1 MPLYKVDIHYN
12 RPMHAQVGLNVPEGE
27 EEDKFTVE
35 NFLANYIECLNIEED
50 YHTDHEFYI
59 EPVTGKLSGVDIW
72 HIDAKTGE
80 TRAL

>member
-12 RPMHAQVGLNVPEGE
+12 RPMHGQVYLNAKEGE
-27 EEDKFTVE
+27 EVDKFTVE
-35 NFLANYIECLNIEED
+35 NFLANYIECLKLEED

-59 EPVTGKLSGVDIW
+59 EKVPAIIEGEDIW

-80 TRAL
+80 TN